1 MAQGGNNHNQNGNGE
16 PKPEPGGAAHVMG
29 FALIDQAERLGR
41 STERAQQALTAQIG
55 KLVELR
61 GEIAAAVQNLEAER
75 GRLQGVGPLLQ
86 QNAAHAMRLTLQE
99 QGEMIGTKMSS
110 ALDRTVQHL
119 ERAGGQIERAA
130 GHVRQNVRE
139 TNWLMICLYFVSGML
154 ATLLLVYLPLRGDIN
169 GLREQGD
176 RIEQYLAAQQKQQQ
190 PAPAPEPPRAPAHKA
205 KAKQTQSP

>member
-1 MAQGGNNHNQNGNGE
+1 MGQGGNNHNQNGNGQ
-16 PKPEPGGAAHVMG
+16 PEPGGAAHVMA

-41 STERAQQALTAQIG
+41 STEQAQQALTAQIG

-61 GEIAAAVQNLEAER
+61 GEIAAAVKNLEAER

-169 GLREQGD
+169 RLQEQGD
-176 RIEQYLAAQQKQQQ
+176 RIEQYLAAQQKQQ
-190 PAPAPEPPRAPAHKA
+190 PAPAPASPEPPRAPAHKG
-205 KAKQTQSP
+205 KAK